1 MTRKVVENLVIL
13 VIFNNYCLII
23 VVIMDKKERF
33 AAIYSFLKNK
43 GKIHNQTELAKAI
56 GASEATIS
64 KALKGDEKSL
74 TDSLLNRVNRA
85 FGNIFSFDWMM
96 NGVEP
101 MLCCYKNSDP
111 NAPFL
116 LGEPEPGEPSKQ
128 DMRNE
133 IEFLR
138 QQLKLEKDKN
148 DLLQQQLN
156 LYEGRV

>member
-1 MTRKVVENLVIL
+1 ME
-13 VIFNNYCLII
+13 
-23 VVIMDKKERF
+23 
-33 AAIYSFLKNK
+33 NK
-43 GKIHNQTELAKAI
+43 GKRLAEAI
-56 GASEATIS
+56 EYLKQNGEVNNLDDVAQKVDRSKNNIS
-64 KALKGDEKSL
+64 SAINGDKRYLSDKFLKHFNACFK
-74 TDSLLNRVNRA
+74 
-85 FGNIFSFDWMM
+85 NIFSPNWLL

-101 MLCCYKNSDP
+101 MLCGYKNSDP

-116 LGEPEPGEPSKQ
+116 LGEPEPEEESKQ

>member
-1 MTRKVVENLVIL
+1 MNI
-13 VIFNNYCLII
+13 
-23 VVIMDKKERF
+23 KER
-33 AAIYSFLKNK
+33 IQKYLDSK
-43 GKIHNQTELAKAI
+43 KIKVATFEREVGLSNGYWRKTKSISADMLA
-56 GASEATIS
+56 SV
-64 KALKGDEKSL
+64 
-74 TDSLLNRVNRA
+74 LNRYSDLSIDYV
-85 FGNIFSFDWMM
+85 I

-116 LGEPEPGEPSKQ
+116 LGEAEPGEPSKQ

>member
-1 MTRKVVENLVIL
+1 ME
-13 VIFNNYCLII
+13 
-23 VVIMDKKERF
+23 
-33 AAIYSFLKNK
+33 NK
-43 GKIHNQTELAKAI
+43 GKRLAEAI
-56 GASEATIS
+56 EYLKQNGEVNNLDDVAQKVDRSKNNIS
-64 KALKGDEKSL
+64 SAINGDKRYLSDKFLKHFNACFK
-74 TDSLLNRVNRA
+74 
-85 FGNIFSFDWMM
+85 NIFSPNWLL

-101 MLCCYKNSDP
+101 MLCGYKNSDP

-128 DMRNE
+128 EMKNE
-133 IEFLR
+133 ISFLR

>member
-1 MTRKVVENLVIL
+1 ME
-13 VIFNNYCLII
+13 
-23 VVIMDKKERF
+23 KKDR
-33 AAIYSFLKNK
+33 
-43 GKIHNQTELAKAI
+43 LAKAL
-56 GASEATIS
+56 AY
-64 KALKGDEKSL
+64 LKMKGLAESQVDAARKMNAAESTMSSAMSGNEKY
-74 TDSLLNRVNRA
+74 LNNKFLKRFNEA
-85 FGNIFSFDWMM
+85 FGNIFSPNWLM

-116 LGEPEPGEPSKQ
+116 LGEPEPEEESKQ

>member
-1 MTRKVVENLVIL
+1 ME
-13 VIFNNYCLII
+13 
-23 VVIMDKKERF
+23 KKDR
-33 AAIYSFLKNK
+33 
-43 GKIHNQTELAKAI
+43 LAKAL
-56 GASEATIS
+56 AY
-64 KALKGDEKSL
+64 LKMNGLAESQVDAARKMNAAESTMSSAMSGNEKY
-74 TDSLLNRVNRA
+74 LNNKFLKRFNEA
-85 FGNIFSFDWMM
+85 FGNIFSPNWLL

-101 MLCCYKNSDP
+101 MLCGYKNSDP

-128 DMRNE
+128 EMKNE
-133 IEFLR
+133 ISFLR

>member
-1 MTRKVVENLVIL
+1 ME
-13 VIFNNYCLII
+13 
-23 VVIMDKKERF
+23 
-33 AAIYSFLKNK
+33 NK
-43 GKIHNQTELAKAI
+43 GKRLAEAI
-56 GASEATIS
+56 EYLKQNGEVNNLDDVAQKVDRSKNNIS
-64 KALKGDEKSL
+64 SAINGDKRYLSDKFLKHFNACFK
-74 TDSLLNRVNRA
+74 
-85 FGNIFSFDWMM
+85 NIFSPNWLL

-101 MLCCYKNSDP
+101 MLCGYKNSDP

-128 DMRNE
+128 EMENE
-133 IEFLR
+133 ISFLR

>member
-1 MTRKVVENLVIL
+1 MNGLAESQVDAARKMNAAESTMSSAMSGNEKYL
-13 VIFNNYCLII
+13 NN
-23 VVIMDKKERF
+23 K
-33 AAIYSFLKNK
+33 FLKRFN
-43 GKIHNQTELAKAI
+43 E
-56 GASEATIS
+56 
-64 KALKGDEKSL
+64 
-74 TDSLLNRVNRA
+74 A
-85 FGNIFSFDWMM
+85 FGNIFSPNWLL

-101 MLCCYKNSDP
+101 MLCGYKNSDP

-128 DMRNE
+128 EMKNE
-133 IEFLR
+133 ISFLR

>member
-1 MTRKVVENLVIL
+1 ME
-13 VIFNNYCLII
+13 
-23 VVIMDKKERF
+23 KKER
-33 AAIYSFLKNK
+33 
-43 GKIHNQTELAKAI
+43 LAKAL
-56 GASEATIS
+56 AY
-64 KALKGDEKSL
+64 LKMNGIVESQVDAARKMNAAESTMSSAMSGNEKY
-74 TDSLLNRVNRA
+74 LNNKFLKRFNDA
-85 FGNIFSFDWMM
+85 FGGIFSPNWLM

-116 LGEPEPGEPSKQ
+116 LGEPEPGEESKQ
-128 DMRNE
+128 DMKNE

>member
-1 MTRKVVENLVIL
+1 ME
-13 VIFNNYCLII
+13 
-23 VVIMDKKERF
+23 KKDR
-33 AAIYSFLKNK
+33 
-43 GKIHNQTELAKAI
+43 LAKALAYLKMN
-56 GASEATIS
+56 GLAESQVDAARKM
-64 KALKGDEKSL
+64 KAAESTMSSAMSGNEKYLNNKFLKRFNE
-74 TDSLLNRVNRA
+74 A
-85 FGNIFSFDWMM
+85 FGNIFSPNWLL

-101 MLCCYKNSDP
+101 MLCGYKNSDP

-128 DMRNE
+128 EMKNE
-133 IEFLR
+133 ISFLR

>member
-1 MTRKVVENLVIL
+1 ME
-13 VIFNNYCLII
+13 
-23 VVIMDKKERF
+23 
-33 AAIYSFLKNK
+33 NK
-43 GKIHNQTELAKAI
+43 GKRLAEAI
-56 GASEATIS
+56 EYLKQNGEVNNLDDVAQKVDRSKNNIS
-64 KALKGDEKSL
+64 SAINGDKRYLSDKFLKHFNACFK
-74 TDSLLNRVNRA
+74 
-85 FGNIFSFDWMM
+85 NIFSPNWLL

-101 MLCCYKNSDP
+101 MLCGYKNSDP

-116 LGEPEPGEPSKQ
+116 LGESEPGEESKQ

-133 IEFLR
+133 IAFLR